1 MPRSIWSGAISFGL
15 VSVPIK
21 LYSAVS
27 RKTVRF
33 HQLHEETG
41 VRIQQRRV
49 DPSTGEE
56 IGYDHIVKGYEIG
69 PDRYVVVTP
78 EELESLDPKKTRSID
93 IDEFVDLD
101 EIDPIYFD
109 HPYYLAPAQGG
120 AKPYKLL
127 LDAMRDAGKI
137 AVGRVVIRQKESLV
151 ALRPMQ
157 SEVLGLTTMIFADEI
172 VDPSTIDELDA
183 LEDVEA
189 GDRELAMA
197 KQLIESLASDFDPSK
212 FTDEYRQRVLE
223 LIDRKAAGEEIA
235 AQPAEEPAPVPDLMA
250 ALEASIAAAKK
261 GGGDAEPTSS
271 RGNGATASRSK
282 SGSSRSGSR
291 SSKSGS
297 SGSAS
302 SKSGSGS
309 SKSGSSS
316 SSSKKR
322 QTSKK

>member
-15 VSVPIK
+15 VNVPIK
-21 LYSAVS
+21 LFSAVS
-27 RKTVRF
+27 RKSVRF
-33 HQLHEETG
+33 HQLHDESG

-56 IGYDHIVKGYEIG
+56 VGYDHIVKGYEIG
-69 PDRYVVVTP
+69 PDRYVVITP

-120 AKPYKLL
+120 AKAYKLL

-137 AVGRVVIRQKESLV
+137 AIGRVVIRQKESLV
-151 ALRPMQ
+151 AMRPMQ
-157 SEVLGLTTMIFADEI
+157 GDVLGLTTMIFADEI

-189 GDRELAMA
+189 GERELGMA
-197 KQLIESLASDFDPSK
+197 KQLIESLSSDFDPSG

-235 AQPAEEPAPVPDLMA
+235 VQPAEEPAPVPDLMA
-250 ALEASIAAAKK
+250 ALEASIASAKK
-261 GGGDAEPTSS
+261 GGGDRKPASS
-271 RGNGATASRSK
+271 RGNGAKTSRSK
-282 SGSSRSGSR
+282 SG

-297 SGSAS
+297 SGSGA
-302 SKSGSGS
+302 
-309 SKSGSSS
+309 
-316 SSSKKR
+316 SKKR